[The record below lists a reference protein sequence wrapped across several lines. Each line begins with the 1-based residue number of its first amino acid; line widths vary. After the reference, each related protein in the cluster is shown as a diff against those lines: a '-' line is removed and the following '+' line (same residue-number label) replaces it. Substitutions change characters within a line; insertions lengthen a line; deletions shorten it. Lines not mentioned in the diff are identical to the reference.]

1 MFLYGELLVMK
12 KGSQKRD
19 QGMKTDIEGRQGSE
33 TSEGCEGELPKLMG
47 FIQRRCDV
55 GGPSVLVNE

>member
-1 MFLYGELLVMK
+1 MK